1 MKRKNTPVSRQS
13 KENYGSR
20 IVSERARL
28 KFKQVDLCIRAGITK
43 TTQIKY
49 EASEGKP
56 GIDYLNTLDSLGFDI
71 LYIVTGDR
79 TTGSQLSEQQQNLID
94 IWEAA
99 PAQLRDAALAVLLS
113 PYHKDL
119 IQQERDTPGRYAYG
133 ALGEDNPRFQVFMQ
147 LYSRY
152 RNATKDDKP
161 ITAARFEPNNT
172 TQNLEAILGLL
183 RNPDLNRVILFAT
196 HAEPSHGFSR
206 EDGPK
211 TNLPLVAALVEI
223 KPEGIP
229 PLYVVFDG
237 LFLTAARLPHYGEV
251 RKLLDTAE
259 ASGKAFYCP
268 QRVLFTSNCLP
279 EEAARIMLNCDE
291 QLPLDSVGRMRY
303 FALLSN
309 VPEASLK

>member
-1 MKRKNTPVSRQS
+1 MMFVNSQGNDFGT
-13 KENYGSR
+13 R
-20 IVSERARL
+20 IASERERL
-28 KFKQVDLCIRAGITK
+28 KLKQADLCVRTGVSK
-43 TTQIKY
+43 MTQIRY
-49 EASEGKP
+49 EASDGKP
-56 GIDYLNTLDSLGFDI
+56 GIDYLRALDALGFDI
-71 LYIVTGDR
+71 LYIITGDR

-113 PYHKDL
+113 HHHKEL
-119 IQQERDTPGRYAYG
+119 IQLERDTPGRFAYG
-133 ALGEDNPRFQVFMQ
+133 TLGEDSPRFQVFMQ

-161 ITAARFEPNNT
+161 ITATRFEPKST
-172 TQNLEAILGLL
+172 TQNLDAILGLI
-183 RNPDLNRVILFAT
+183 RNPDLNQIILFAT

-206 EDGPK
+206 EDGPE

-237 LFLTAARLPHYGEV
+237 LFLTAVRPPRYGEV
-251 RKLLDTAE
+251 QQLLDTAE

-268 QRVLFTSNCLP
+268 QRVPFTSGCLA
-279 EEAARIMLNCDE
+279 EEAARVMLECGDP
-291 QLPLDSVGRMRY
+291 LPLDASGRQRY